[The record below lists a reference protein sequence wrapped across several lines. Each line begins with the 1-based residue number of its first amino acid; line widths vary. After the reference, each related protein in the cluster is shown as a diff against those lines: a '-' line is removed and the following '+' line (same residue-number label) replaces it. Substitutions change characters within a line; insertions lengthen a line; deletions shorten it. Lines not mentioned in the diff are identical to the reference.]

1 LILSPNYLLK
11 SLAMKKC
18 FYVAVLFI
26 SLAAITS
33 CSKKNSYSS
42 SGGSNNPPVV
52 SNAVS
57 MSGMAF
63 GPASISVTAGTTVTW
78 TNNDAMS
85 HTVTSNDG
93 TSFDSGTIAAGSKF
107 SFKFM
112 TAGTYAYHCSFHAG
126 MTGTIVVTP

>member
-1 LILSPNYLLK
+1 
-11 SLAMKKC
+11 MKKC
-18 FYVAVLFI
+18 FYIAILLISVSAVV
-26 SLAAITS
+26 S

-42 SGGSNNPPVV
+42 GGGNNPPP
-52 SNAVS
+52 SGNAVA

-63 GPASISVTAGTTVTW
+63 GPASISVTVGTTVTW

-93 TSFDSGTIAAGSKF
+93 TSFNSGTIASGSTF

-112 TAGTYAYHCSFHAG
+112 TAGTYAYHCTFHAG
-126 MTGTIVVTP
+126 MTGTVVVTP